1 MNIVNTIA
9 YRYLFGKKSTN
20 AINLITGIT
29 TLGITIGT
37 AALILILSVFNGF
50 EYVLSGLFNAFNPD
64 LKVELAEGKYLQVSD
79 SLMREVKKIDG
90 IAEASRI
97 LEEIALFE
105 YNGSQEAGIL
115 KGVDDSYNKV
125 TDIDSTIIRGK
136 YMLSE
141 GSIFY
146 GVLGTKIYNKLS
158 VNPSDA
164 ITPISVYMVKR
175 KKSGPLG
182 KDYKS
187 LPLYPIGVFSMGGDE
202 DNQYV
207 LASYEFVNGILDL
220 RDNISSLEIKLKPDG
235 DETFV
240 RAQLEKLMPVKI
252 TIKNRYEQDEDYL
265 KIMNIEKW
273 ISYLIATLTLLIIA
287 FNMIGALWMIVL
299 DKKTDI
305 AILKSLGFQNKDV
318 QSIFSRVGLLIGLI
332 GLTLGIILALILYV
346 LQKKYGIVGVPS
358 GFMIEAYPIALK
370 FKDFVVVIITVLAI
384 ALLASIFPARK
395 AAQSG
400 ILLKGK

>member
-175 KKSGPLG
+175 KKS
-182 KDYKS
+182 
-187 LPLYPIGVFSMGGDE
+187 
-202 DNQYV
+202 
-207 LASYEFVNGILDL
+207 
-220 RDNISSLEIKLKPDG
+220 
-235 DETFV
+235 
-240 RAQLEKLMPVKI
+240 
-252 TIKNRYEQDEDYL
+252 
-265 KIMNIEKW
+265 
-273 ISYLIATLTLLIIA
+273 
-287 FNMIGALWMIVL
+287 
-299 DKKTDI
+299 
-305 AILKSLGFQNKDV
+305 
-318 QSIFSRVGLLIGLI
+318 
-332 GLTLGIILALILYV
+332 
-346 LQKKYGIVGVPS
+346 
-358 GFMIEAYPIALK
+358 
-370 FKDFVVVIITVLAI
+370 
-384 ALLASIFPARK
+384 
-395 AAQSG
+395 
-400 ILLKGK
+400 